1 MGKSGKKASNI
12 FQNPGIANNNG
23 IVNPTLPGI
32 GSPGKYKP
40 AVSKFAPLA
49 AVAGKAL
56 MGAVA
61 SKAADKM
68 TK

>member
-1 MGKSGKKASNI
+1 MGYSGPKASNI
-12 FQNPGIANNNG
+12 FQNPGIANNKG
-23 IVNPTLPGI
+23 IVEPKLSGV

-49 AVAGKAL
+49 AIAGKAL

>member
-1 MGKSGKKASNI
+1 MGKPGKKASNI

-23 IVNPTLPGI
+23 VTNPKLPGV

-40 AVSKFAPLA
+40 VAKLGPLA

-61 SKAADKM
+61 SKAADKIM
-68 TK
+68 K

>member
-23 IVNPTLPGI
+23 IVNPKLPGV

-40 AVSKFAPLA
+40 VAKLGPLA
-49 AVAGKAL
+49 AVAGKAIL
-56 MGAVA
+56 GAVA
-61 SKAADKM
+61 NKAADKM
-68 TK
+68 VK